1 MNKKF
6 QNIKLNLMNKKN
18 NQNNQQKHY
27 KNKIIKC

>member
-18 NQNNQQKHY
+18 NQNNQQNHY